1 MGLTARKRFSKPS
14 ELGFSIF
21 GWSNF
26 GAEFLGI
33 AWVPFGS
40 AIFGDSFF
48 GDYLRLSGIYQ
59 MHYCREGKFHLRMKF
74 YQPKNPQSPDQQA
87 NRGKFGEA
95 IDAWQALTPEEKE
108 SYNQKAIGKKM
119 SGYNLF
125 LRECMLD
132 PNNMPIPAGLI
143 AMWSGSLVD
152 IPIGWGLCDGLE
164 GRPDLRS
171 KFLKGSAIGVEPGV
185 EGGATSHDH
194 DAHPILSHAGGAVNP
209 HSAHSG
215 GAVNPHSAHSGGAV
229 ADHAAKNAAV
239 ADVGATQKGTT
250 ASTLTLKAHVH
261 SISAYV
267 HGVTQPAAHS
277 DHVFTQP
284 AAHSDHVFT
293 QPNDHAVQS
302 HSSESN
308 EPVFYSLAFIIKL

>member
-1 MGLTARKRFSKPS
+1 MTRSLPPDSVMGLTARKRFSKPS

-194 DAHPILSHAGGAVNP
+194 DAHPILSHAGGAVDP

-215 GAVNPHSAHSGGAV
+215 GAVNPHSAHSNGAV
-229 ADHAAKNAAV
+229 ADHAAKNTAV

-284 AAHSDHVFT
+284 
-293 QPNDHAVQS
+293 NDHAVQS